1 MAAKARVALSSTPCR
16 FIRLREV
23 KDLTSLST
31 SELYRRVTA
40 GTFPRQIHL
49 GPKSVAW
56 LESDVNAW
64 IEARVAESRRVAA

>member
-1 MAAKARVALSSTPCR
+1 MSVQAQSISP
-16 FIRLREV
+16 IRLIKLRDV
-23 KDLTSLST
+23 SARTGISA
-31 SELYRRVTA
+31 SELYRRIAA

-64 IEARVAESRRVAA
+64 IEARVVESMRLTA